1 MQVCGSVGGYVGACS
16 AADGGAA
23 SPGPGRAGFPK
34 ISQILFLILFFDPV
48 ARSWAEAV
56 LLSKSMHCIDLLR
69 RTASAQD
76 LLRILG
82 GDLHENGCFIEVNCV
97 LR

>member
-34 ISQILFLILFFDPV
+34 ISQIRFFDPIFDPV
-48 ARSWAEAV
+48 FDPVPDPGQRPFP
-56 LLSKSMHCIDLLR
+56 LLKSIISR
-69 RTASAQD
+69 FSNRA
-76 LLRILG
+76 
-82 GDLHENGCFIEVNCV
+82 
-97 LR
+97 